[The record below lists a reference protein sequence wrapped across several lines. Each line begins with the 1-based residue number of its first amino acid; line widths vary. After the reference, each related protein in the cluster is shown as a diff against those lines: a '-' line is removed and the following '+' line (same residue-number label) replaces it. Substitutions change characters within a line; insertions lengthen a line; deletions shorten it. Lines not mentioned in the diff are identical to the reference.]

1 MNAAN
6 NLALAQRGTVVVNHD
21 IKAMNEQATKQDLHN
36 QGIQIDSEFVKVDS
50 QLVIL
55 RTDMNAGF
63 DRVDGQFTN
72 LRTDMDAKFT
82 KVDSQI
88 TNLRTDMNAGFD
100 RVDGQFTNLR
110 TDMDGKFTNLR
121 TDMDSQFIKFRAEM
135 DSQFIKF
142 RAEMSEQF
150 SKVYTMFDTKQV
162 ELNKTLFKF
171 GSLYFTMM
179 FAVLSVERW
188 WR

>member
-1 MNAAN
+1 
-6 NLALAQRGTVVVNHD
+6 
-21 IKAMNEQATKQDLHN
+21 
-36 QGIQIDSEFVKVDS
+36 
-50 QLVIL
+50 
-55 RTDMNAGF
+55 MNAGF
-63 DRVDGQFTN
+63 DRVDSQISN
-72 LRTDMDAKFT
+72 LRTD
-82 KVDSQI
+82 
-88 TNLRTDMNAGFD
+88 
-100 RVDGQFTNLR
+100 
-110 TDMDGKFTNLR
+110 
-121 TDMDSQFIKFRAEM
+121 M

-179 FAVLSVERW
+179 FAVLSIERW

>member
-6 NLALAQRGTVVVNHD
+6 NLTLVPIGPAVADHD
-21 IKAMNEQATKQDLHN
+21 RQTMNELVTKQDLYNMGVH
-36 QGIQIDSEFVKVDS
+36 IDSNFGKVISQFELVNKQFEIVDS
-50 QLVIL
+50 Q
-55 RTDMNAGF
+55 F
-63 DRVDGQFTN
+63 
-72 LRTDMDAKFT
+72 
-82 KVDSQI
+82 
-88 TNLRTDMNAGFD
+88 TNLRTDMNAGFS
-100 RVDGQFTNLR
+100 NLR
-110 TDMDGKFTNLR
+110 TD
-121 TDMDSQFIKFRAEM
+121 M

-179 FAVLSVERW
+179 FAVLSIERW

>member
-1 MNAAN
+1 MNATN
-6 NLALAQRGTVVVNHD
+6 NLVLTNIGPAVADHD
-21 IKAMNEQATKQDLHN
+21 SQAMNEPATKQDLYN
-36 QGIQIDSEFVKVDS
+36 IGVQIDSNFGKVMSQFVIVDS
-50 QLVIL
+50 QFTNL

-63 DRVDGQFTN
+63 DKVYSQFSI
-72 LRTDMDAKFT
+72 
-82 KVDSQI
+82 VDSQI
-88 TNLRTDMNAGFD
+88 TNLRTDMDAGFS
-100 RVDGQFTNLR
+100 NLR
-110 TDMDGKFTNLR
+110 TD
-121 TDMDSQFIKFRAEM
+121 M

-179 FAVLSVERW
+179 FAVLSIERW

>member
-6 NLALAQRGTVVVNHD
+6 NLALMQIGPAVADHD
-21 IKAMNEQATKQDLHN
+21 SQTMNEPATKQDLYN
-36 QGIQIDSEFVKVDS
+36 IGVQIDSNFGKVMSQFVIVDS
-50 QLVIL
+50 QFTNL

-63 DRVDGQFTN
+63 DKVYSQFSI
-72 LRTDMDAKFT
+72 
-82 KVDSQI
+82 VDSQI
-88 TNLRTDMNAGFD
+88 TNLRTDMDAGFS
-100 RVDGQFTNLR
+100 NLR
-110 TDMDGKFTNLR
+110 TD
-121 TDMDSQFIKFRAEM
+121 M

-179 FAVLSVERW
+179 FAVLSIERW

>member
-1 MNAAN
+1 
-6 NLALAQRGTVVVNHD
+6 
-21 IKAMNEQATKQDLHN
+21 MNEQATKQDLHN

-55 RTDMNAGF
+55 RADMNAGF

-88 TNLRTDMNAGFD
+88 TNLRTDMDAGFS
-100 RVDGQFTNLR
+100 NLR
-110 TDMDGKFTNLR
+110 TD
-121 TDMDSQFIKFRAEM
+121 M

-179 FAVLSVERW
+179 FAVLSIERW

>member
-1 MNAAN
+1 MNATN

-21 IKAMNEQATKQDLHN
+21 NKAMNEQATKQDLHN

-88 TNLRTDMNAGFD
+88 TNLRTDM
-100 RVDGQFTNLR
+100 
-110 TDMDGKFTNLR
+110 
-121 TDMDSQFIKFRAEM
+121 DSQFVKLRAE
-135 DSQFIKF
+135 I
-142 RAEMSEQF
+142 SEQF
-150 SKVYTMFDTKQV
+150 SKVYVLIEKSKSETRALLSKSTAA
-162 ELNKTLFKF
+162 NTL
-171 GSLYFTMM
+171 LMV
-179 FAVLSVERW
+179 AILSIDRW